1 MGDMWL
7 KFEVDTLITKKTT
20 NDKRFP
26 LRADRQGEAT
36 YPIPFN
42 FCERAMIYRKGNASF
57 KT

>member
-7 KFEVDTLITKKTT
+7 KFEGDTLITKKTT
-20 NDKRFP
+20 KDKRFP

-36 YPIPFN
+36 YPTPFN
-42 FCERAMIYRKGNASF
+42 LFERAMIYRKGIASF